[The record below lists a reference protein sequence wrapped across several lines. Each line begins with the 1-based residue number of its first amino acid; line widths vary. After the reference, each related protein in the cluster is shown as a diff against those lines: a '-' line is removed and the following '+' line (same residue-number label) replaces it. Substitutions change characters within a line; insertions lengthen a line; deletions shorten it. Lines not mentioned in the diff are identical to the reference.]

1 MPPAPPAPTAPAVPS
16 AAPAPRHY
24 DVSLMV
30 LTSLLLAFG
39 LTMVWSASAFVAQEE
54 TRDGFH
60 FVTRQVFAIGMGLAL
75 GIAAAVTPYRRLQKY
90 APALY
95 TTSIVMLGAVWIP
108 GLSHSANGAQRW
120 FGVGGLHFQPAEMA
134 KVAILIGL
142 ATWLHKH
149 RANIHDV
156 PNVLFPA
163 ACGIVFPLLLVIIQ
177 PDFGSTAITCLLC
190 AVMLFFAGL
199 RWSWIVAVFTSL
211 TALLAVVMVAEPYRR
226 ARLLS
231 FLDPF
236 ADCGG
241 DGYQVCQSLLALH
254 HGGLGGRGLGESS
267 AKLLY
272 LPEPYNDFIAAV
284 LGEELGLWGFVALTG
299 LYIALAWRGFSIARR
314 APDLFGSLLASTFT
328 VMIVG
333 QAVLNLG
340 VVLSV
345 VPNKGLVLPFVSYG
359 ASAMMMNIA
368 AIGVL
373 LSVSAECKPVEK
385 KAPMFAPVLNPTGA

>member
-1 MPPAPPAPTAPAVPS
+1 V
-16 AAPAPRHY
+16 PRHY
-24 DVSLMV
+24 DVPLLV
-30 LTSLLLAFG
+30 LTCLLLAFG
-39 LTMVWSASAFVAQEE
+39 ITMVWSASAFVAQEE
-54 TRDGFH
+54 TRDGYH
-60 FVTRQVFAIGMGLAL
+60 FVTRQLIAIAMGLGL
-75 GIAAAVTPYRRLQKY
+75 GVAAAVTPYRKLQKY

-95 TTSIVMLGAVWIP
+95 TTAVVMLGAVWIP

-134 KVAILIGL
+134 KVAILVGL

-156 PNVLFPA
+156 KNVLVPA
-163 ACGIVFPLLLVIIQ
+163 AVGIVAPLLLVIIQ
-177 PDFGSTAITCLLC
+177 PDFGSTAIICLLC

-199 RWSWIVAVFTSL
+199 RWSWIVGVFTSL
-211 TALLAVVMVAEPYRR
+211 TAALAVIMVAEPYRR

-254 HGGLGGRGLGESS
+254 HGGLAGRGLGEGS

-284 LGEELGLWGFVALTG
+284 LGEELGIGGFAVLTG

-373 LSVSAECKPVEK
+373 LSVSAESKQAEK

>member
-1 MPPAPPAPTAPAVPS
+1 MPLTPASSPASSPATPALPS
-16 AAPAPRHY
+16 ARRY
-24 DVSLMV
+24 DTNL
-30 LTSLLLAFG
+30 LLITLALLAFG
-39 LTMVWSASAFVAQEE
+39 LMMVWSASAFVAQDT
-54 TRDGFH
+54 TRDGYH
-60 FVTRQVFAIGMGLAL
+60 FVVRQVIAIAMGAAL
-75 GIAAAVTPYRRLQKY
+75 GGAAMVTPYRKLRKL

-95 TTSIVMLGAVWIP
+95 IMSIAFLCAVWIP
-108 GLSHSANGAQRW
+108 GLGHAANGAQRW
-120 FGVGGLHFQPAEMA
+120 FGVGGFHFQPAELL
-134 KVAILIGL
+134 KVSLLIGL

-149 RANIHDV
+149 RANIHDF
-156 PNVLFPA
+156 PNVLIPA
-163 ACGIVFPLLLVIIQ
+163 GVVILFPLVFVILQ
-177 PDFGSTAITCLLC
+177 PDFGSTAITGLLC
-190 AVMLFFAGL
+190 ATMLFFAGL
-199 RWSWIVAVFTSL
+199 RKRWIVGVFSSL
-211 TALLAVVMVAEPYRR
+211 ALVLAAIMIAEPYRR

-254 HGGLGGRGLGESS
+254 HGGLSGRGLGESS

-284 LGEELGLWGFVALTG
+284 LGEELGLAGFVLLSA

-345 VPNKGLVLPFVSYG
+345 VPNKGLVLPFLSYG

-368 AIGVL
+368 AVGIL
-373 LSVSAECKPVEK
+373 LSVSAEARAETVPRKASGPV
-385 KAPMFAPVLNPTGA
+385 FA